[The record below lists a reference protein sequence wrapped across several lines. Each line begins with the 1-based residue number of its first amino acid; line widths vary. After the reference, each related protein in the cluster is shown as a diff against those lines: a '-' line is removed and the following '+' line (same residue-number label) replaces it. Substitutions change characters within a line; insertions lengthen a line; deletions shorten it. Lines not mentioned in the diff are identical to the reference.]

1 MNMKESMMRNLVFV
15 NTLMNKLLI
24 IPMFFLTMCGTAPVT
39 PPAQACSPRLD
50 GKPTFCPEPPV
61 CLSLNCEKPKPLL
74 PKPEIKGEIDIYN
87 PMHWHS
93 INQMFIRNARR
104 EKIEQNATTP
114 TAAIN
119 KALAE
124 FNYGSNG
131 STESEELLQLPSNGN
146 Q

>member
-1 MNMKESMMRNLVFV
+1 MKESMMKNLVFV

-39 PPAQACSPRLD
+39 PPAGACSLPLD
-50 GKPTFCPEPPV
+50 GSPANCPDTLDDIKLKREE
-61 CLSLNCEKPKPLL
+61 L
-74 PKPEIKGEIDIYN
+74 KGEIDIYD

-104 EKIEQNATTP
+104 TRIEKNMTQP
-114 TAAIN
+114 DDAIN

-124 FNYGSNG
+124 FNNG
-131 STESEELLQLPSNGN
+131 GNDTTKSEELLQLPSNGDKPSS
-146 Q
+146 

>member
-1 MNMKESMMRNLVFV
+1 MKENM
-15 NTLMNKLLI
+15 MNKLLI
-24 IPMFFLTMCGTAPVT
+24 LPLFFLTMCGTAPVT

-50 GKPTFCPEPPV
+50 GKPTICPTTWPIDVEPKGE
-61 CLSLNCEKPKPLL
+61 LR
-74 PKPEIKGEIDIYN
+74 GEIDIYE
-87 PMHWHS
+87 PMHWH
-93 INQMFIRNARR
+93 QMQMMFQRNARR

-131 STESEELLQLPSNGN
+131 STESQELLQLSSDGNKPSS
-146 Q
+146 

>member
-1 MNMKESMMRNLVFV
+1 MKESMMKNLVSV
-15 NTLMNKLLI
+15 YILMNKLIVILPI
-24 IPMFFLTMCGTAPVT
+24 FLLSMCSDAPVT
-39 PPAQACSPRLD
+39 PPVGACSLPLD
-50 GKPTFCPEPPV
+50 GSPATCPTT
-61 CLSLNCEKPKPLL
+61 LDDIKL
-74 PKPEIKGEIDIYN
+74 PREELRGEVDIYD
-87 PMHWHS
+87 PTHWHS

-104 EKIEQNATTP
+104 TEMEKNMTQPED
-114 TAAIN
+114 AIN

>member
-1 MNMKESMMRNLVFV
+1 MNMKESMMKNLVSV
-15 NTLMNKLLI
+15 CIQMNKLIVILPI
-24 IPMFFLTMCGTAPVT
+24 FLLSMCSDAPVT
-39 PPAQACSPRLD
+39 PPVGACSLPLD
-50 GKPTFCPEPPV
+50 GSPATCPTT
-61 CLSLNCEKPKPLL
+61 LDDIKL
-74 PKPEIKGEIDIYN
+74 PREELRGEVDIYD

-104 EKIEQNATTP
+104 TKMEKNMTQPED
-114 TAAIN
+114 AIN

-131 STESEELLQLPSNGN
+131 STESEELLQLPSNRN